1 MAEVNKKN
9 IDDNKN
15 DWEDD
20 DDNWD
25 DWNCEE
31 DNSKSQADSATQ
43 ELINNNKEESS
54 DKKEQTKENN
64 NYSKDAEKSFIANNS
79 GMGWSSLFGGVM
91 SSVFTTASEGFG
103 NITNTM
109 TQQLDKVI
117 GLPDPSEM
125 ARLNALEEAKAERLT
140 EENSQK
146 DQALAASG
154 NNQLF
159 GLNLV
164 TGVTSLGTKVINTG
178 LDTLEGIGKKTMTIL
193 QENDPSFKVKIK
205 KFTMEAE
212 KPNLSE
218 ILKQAKDENEKIE
231 QTLKDLNLENKQDEV
246 TFKALFENN
255 CGLVH
260 LEALEILSKE
270 SELKI
275 RTLLQTTKHGDLIE
289 LNETLEE
296 VKELLE
302 LEEIDEQESTF
313 EPYDLEELENR
324 LNGALDDIKLGITF
338 EDIVKLW
345 SDTLKW
351 LRSDEPALTKRKHIY
366 ARAVT
371 ILSETCALQMLKLH
385 KIAEL
390 LLIKDHHSTVNE
402 VDAVCQLARHFIIHL
417 HVLANQFVDLFV
429 NTCKPQVEDS
439 DEDFHSY
446 VSLIFSEML
455 QARQQIEKA
464 HMLFLPV
471 LQIGAV

>member
-31 DNSKSQADSATQ
+31 DNSKSQADSAIQ

-79 GMGWSSLFGGVM
+79 GMGWGSLFGGVM

-140 EENSQK
+140 EENSQN

-218 ILKQAKDENEKIE
+218 
-231 QTLKDLNLENKQDEV
+231 TLKDLNLENKQDEV

-302 LEEIDEQESTF
+302 LEGIDEQESTF
-313 EPYDLEELENR
+313 ESYDPEELENR